1 MKTCHSM
8 KWIMM
13 LLTAAMVASA
23 EDLSFE
29 GLLKDG
35 VRSYNNGDYKDAAEK
50 FEDAGKLRP
59 DDARVKYNEALSR
72 YRNGDMTEANICS

>member
-1 MKTCHSM
+1 MKTCRSM

-13 LLTAAMVASA
+13 LLTVAMVAVA
-23 EDLSFE
+23 QDKSFE

-35 VRSYNNGDYKDAAEK
+35 VRSYKNGDYKDAVKK

-72 YRNGDMTEANICS
+72 YRNGDMTEANTR